1 MSAAAFMKALKI
13 AAQKAEK
20 KAAKKAARKAEK
32 QAGKTAGEVR
42 PAKEV
47 IVSPL
52 APDRFPDLPVIKGV
66 KFAAASAGI
75 KYQDRTDVM
84 LVRLPPGT
92 SIAGA
97 FTRSSTRAASI
108 LDCQEKLTGTQEAA
122 WKTYIAAATPPAPP
136 ARPDRAQWEKLS
148 APERMEKMMTMM
160 KEREGHMATHLAA
173 MKTFYATLSPLQQ
186 QIFNDNVGGGMR
198 GHGHGHGRG

>member
-1 MSAAAFMKALKI
+1 MKQLHARMISGFIAAAALSTAVY
-13 AAQKAEK
+13 AAP
-20 KAAKKAARKAEK
+20 
-32 QAGKTAGEVR
+32 
-42 PAKEV
+42 PAPEQGG
-47 IVSPL
+47 
-52 APDRFPDLPVIKGV
+52 PDRGAMQGMHQEHKGGDF
-66 KFAAASAGI
+66 KE
-75 KYQDRTDVM
+75 R
-84 LVRLPPGT
+84 
-92 SIAGA
+92 IARRQA
-97 FTRSSTRAASI
+97 V
-108 LDCQEKLTGTQEAA
+108 LHDKLKLTGTQEAA

-160 KEREGHMATHLAA
+160 KAREGHMATHLAA

>member
-1 MSAAAFMKALKI
+1 MAKDKGDDADK

-92 SIAGA
+92 SISGA
-97 FTRSSTRAASI
+97 FTRSSTRAGRWSGWPTRTRPPTAS
-108 LDCQEKLTGTQEAA
+108 C
-122 WKTYIAAATPPAPP
+122 P
-136 ARPDRAQWEKLS
+136 
-148 APERMEKMMTMM
+148 
-160 KEREGHMATHLAA
+160 
-173 MKTFYATLSPLQQ
+173 
-186 QIFNDNVGGGMR
+186 V
-198 GHGHGHGRG
+198 